1 MVSVERA
8 ESENNTIE
16 ADIQEMN
23 IQIDTTNKSM
33 NEIKGFVDVI
43 KDIADQT
50 NLLSLNASIE
60 SAHAGEHGKGFAV
73 VAEEIRKLAEQS
85 AKSATEIEKTIE
97 ALSENYSMI
106 IQKMGVTTASVKRQS
121 EQIGETRQ
129 AFVLLDADIK
139 DTVSQIEDMAKATKV
154 LDDMKA
160 KIVDSICS
168 LSAVSEENSASTEE
182 TTASMQELNAVILQ
196 GSNRARDV
204 KDKAKALMDGVSIFR
219 V

>member
-1 MVSVERA
+1 
-8 ESENNTIE
+8 
-16 ADIQEMN
+16 MN
-23 IQIDTTNKSM
+23 IQIDTTSKSM

-139 DTVSQIEDMAKATKV
+139 DTVSQIEDMAKATTV